1 MPISAAPA
9 DRPPEPLRLERLVV
23 DHRRRGEAPF
33 RALDIDA
40 LDVAPGA
47 RVGIA
52 GPSGAG
58 KSTLLHLVAG
68 LTTPTEGAVAWG
80 ATRIDR
86 LGEAARGRFR
96 RETIGFVF
104 QDFHLVDE
112 LSVLDNVL
120 MPARF
125 CGFRVS
131 EPTRARAAG
140 LIARTGLDDPRR
152 RAAKLSRGER
162 QRVAVA
168 RALLFAPRLILADEP
183 TASLDAAA
191 GRAVA
196 DLLVEA
202 ATESGATLL
211 VVAHDEALLARLD
224 RVHRLKAGRL
234 VGEEAR

>member
-1 MPISAAPA
+1 MPTSAVPA
-9 DRPPEPLRLERLVV
+9 DRPPEALRLERLVV

-33 RALDIDA
+33 RALDIPA

-68 LTTPTEGAVAWG
+68 LTVPSEGSVVWG
-80 ATRIDR
+80 DTRIDR

-96 RETIGFVF
+96 RDTIGFVF

-125 CGFRVS
+125 AGFRL
-131 EPTRARAAG
+131 PTAIRERASA
-140 LIARTGLDDPRR
+140 LIARIGLDDPRR

-168 RALLFAPRLILADEP
+168 RALLLGPRLILADEP

-191 GRAVA
+191 GAAVA

-202 ATESGATLL
+202 AADGGATLL

-234 VGEEAR
+234 VAEAPR